1 MTVRPAPALSHA
13 ARQEAR
19 SDKRLRSYLQ
29 GFSRDSDVFAL
40 LTAIHDALHM
50 RPAVAKAKQP
60 ARRAAHRAA
69 HRAADSESSSE
80 EAASGLLLE
89 LLCSGRSSV
98 EKRIRKM
105 GDAQVE
111 ALKTAFWRCMHRCCG
126 KDTVTER
133 VLLAAPGQRLACM
146 RALAAEAAGRDTP
159 LPHFLA
165 ELDAKQRV
173 LHYCSALAEPPRN
186 AEEEQAVVA
195 ALRELL
201 LDQARFLQLG
211 CDMTWHH
218 ALAQAIRSYPRH
230 AGPVLAAFLSDS
242 LGLLLFSE
250 PLKRVALEVLKC
262 CEATGAVARL
272 GAVLG
277 EVAAQEL
284 RGCVHV
290 SEGLEVALTLP
301 KVLVKSMIGPGW
313 RCVMR
318 VWSEDPCAGNYLR
331 CNHGVSV
338 LLQCLERSA
347 FVSRPFNAAGLSDD
361 HVEYMELQATIV
373 RRFVKALLADEVQAA
388 LVPALAW
395 TTQNDIWTKKDQ
407 RRRLGAVLRH
417 LAWTRWQ
424 VRLPHLLAVPLS
436 STAAEEC
443 PKRLGP
449 QAPPLVL
456 PLATSTSGNLAPPPG
471 LSPVPTV
478 KLVPRN
484 ASDPPSDEELEGVDH
499 ERVLALLEGAR
510 RAQEAQPIAAPWLD
524 DAFPG
529 VEDESAVASPGEAA
543 PPVDAEPWYVP
554 QTNLDWGWWPAPS
567 HYSYYPPPFELVQPF
582 QPAPCY

>member
-1 MTVRPAPALSHA
+1 MTARPALSHA

-19 SDKRLRSYLQ
+19 SDKRLRGYLQ
-29 GFSRDSDVFAL
+29 GFSKDSEVLVL
-40 LTAIHDALHM
+40 LTAIHDGLHT
-50 RPAVAKAKQP
+50 RPAATKAKQP
-60 ARRAAHRAA
+60 ARRAT
-69 HRAADSESSSE
+69 DSESSSE

-89 LLCSGRSSV
+89 LLCAGTGRSV
-98 EKRIRKM
+98 EKRIRKL

-111 ALKTAFWRCMHRCCG
+111 ALKTAYWRCMHRCCG
-126 KDTVTER
+126 NDTVTER

-146 RALAAEAAGRDTP
+146 HALAAEAAGREAP
-159 LPHFLA
+159 LPAFLA
-165 ELDAKQRV
+165 ELDAKERV
-173 LHYCSALAEPPRN
+173 LHYSSALAEPPRS

-201 LDQARFLQLG
+201 LDQARLLQLG

-218 ALAQAIRSYPRH
+218 ALAQAVRSYPRH

-262 CEATGAVARL
+262 CEPKGAVARL
-272 GAVLG
+272 GALLG

-313 RCVMR
+313 RCIMR
-318 VWSEDPCAGNYLR
+318 VWSEDPCAGDYLR

-456 PLATSTSGNLAPPPG
+456 PLATSTGGDPAPPPG

-478 KLVPRN
+478 KLVHRS
-484 ASDPPSDEELEGVDH
+484 AGATPSDEELEGVDH

-524 DAFPG
+524 DAFPVQG
-529 VEDESAVASPGEAA
+529 VEEECDVASLGEA
-543 PPVDAEPWYVP
+543 VDAEPWYVA
-554 QTNLDWGWWPAPS
+554 QAGGLDWNAGWWSA
-567 HYSYYPPPFELVQPF
+567 HYDYFPPPFELVQPF
-582 QPAPCY
+582 QLASCWRGVP